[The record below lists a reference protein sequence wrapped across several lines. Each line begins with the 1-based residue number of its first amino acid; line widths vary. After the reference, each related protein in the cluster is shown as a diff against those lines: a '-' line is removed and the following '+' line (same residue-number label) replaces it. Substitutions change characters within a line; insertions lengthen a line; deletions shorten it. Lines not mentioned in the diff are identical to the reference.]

1 MKLLGALCFICMLAF
16 YAVAQQD
23 AATIKQ
29 QMAKIRQSTNW
40 EDPAAAKKANEQ
52 IRELAKK
59 LMMTGMPQG
68 NQGGGQGGNQ
78 TQNQEKSGGS
88 DQNTQDV
95 SDMKIKMIEQIIK
108 SAAGGKGADVL
119 LADPVREEIKEEY
132 RQDEAP
138 KVGCSQFQEEMT
150 VLCIDMSSPVAQLII
165 DQMENF
171 KSIKT
176 LVITGGK
183 LGKPVNLETLL
194 TKAEN
199 YPLEQLYIINFGI
212 FVNKIPKSI
221 RNFPQL
227 TFLALYN
234 NKITSLPP
242 ELSSLVALKKLYVDM
257 NPVTNLT
264 PIINSLNHLDTL
276 GIAKTQVS
284 EAELNKIKQQ
294 LPKCK
299 ILLQ

>member
-1 MKLLGALCFICMLAF
+1 MKILLALFLTCTIALCAN
-16 YAVAQQD
+16 AQQD
-23 AATIKQ
+23 AASIKQ

-40 EDPAAAKKANEQ
+40 EDPAEAKKANEQ
-52 IRELAKK
+52 IRELSKK
-59 LMMTGMPQG
+59 LMATGKSQG
-68 NQGGGQGGNQ
+68 NQAGSQQ
-78 TQNQEKSGGS
+78 QNMDQSGGT

-95 SDMKIKMIEQIIK
+95 NDMKMKMFEQIMK

-119 LADPVREEIKEEY
+119 LAEPVREEIKEEY

-150 VLCIDMSSPVAQLII
+150 VLVIDMSSPVVQLII

-183 LGKPVNLETLL
+183 SGTAVNLDLLL
-194 TKAEN
+194 TKSKE
-199 YPLEQLYIINFGI
+199 YPLEQLYIINFRN

-221 RNFPQL
+221 SNFPDL

-234 NKITSLPP
+234 NKIVSLPS
-242 ELSSLVALKKLYVDM
+242 ELSSLIALKKLYVDM
-257 NPVTNLT
+257 NPIALLT
-264 PIINSLNHLDTL
+264 PTINTLNQMDTL
-276 GIAKTQVS
+276 GIVKTQVT
-284 EAELNKIKQQ
+284 EAELNKIKKQ
-294 LPKCK
+294 LPNCK